1 MFFFWRLRPFNEVM
15 VVLETDKDAREKR
28 EKKKRGGKRG
38 RKKGGK
44 SQNLAILLSQAAKL
58 TFTAGSP

>member
-1 MFFFWRLRPFNEVM
+1 MFFFWRLKPFIEVM

-38 RKKGGK
+38 EKRGGGNPK
-44 SQNLAILLSQAAKL
+44 ILP
-58 TFTAGSP
+58 FC

>member
-1 MFFFWRLRPFNEVM
+1 MFFFWRLRPFIEVM

-38 RKKGGK
+38 KRGE
-44 SQNLAILLSQAAKL
+44 SQNLAILLSQAA
-58 TFTAGSP
+58 S